1 MNGSDFALWVYL
13 SSTPLL
19 WLTVTI
25 FAYVLADRFSAK
37 LARNPLANPVL
48 ISVCLIGAILTLT
61 ETPYRTYFEGAQF
74 VHFMLGPAT
83 VALAIPLYGHRRTVM
98 RAILPMAGALIV
110 GAVVAMVAAV
120 MIAKA
125 LGVPT
130 QVLISLAPKS
140 VTGAVAMGVAERAGG
155 DASLAAVLVII
166 TGVMGSMIVTPLMN
180 AARVTDMRARGFA
193 VGVAAHG
200 IGTARAF
207 QVDMMAGTFAGIGM
221 GLNAMLTPILVPI
234 LLPWLLS

>member
-1 MNGSDFALWVYL
+1 MTQSDFALWVYL
-13 SSTPLL
+13 SRTPLL

-25 FAYVLADRFSAK
+25 FAYVIADRVSARLK
-37 LARNPLANPVL
+37 RNPLGNPVL
-48 ISVCLIGAILTLT
+48 HAVWMIGIVLALTG
-61 ETPYRTYFEGAQF
+61 TPYRTYFEGAQF

-83 VALAIPLYGHRRTVM
+83 VALAVPLYGHRRTVM
-98 RAILPMAGALIV
+98 RAIVPMAGALVV
-110 GAVVAMVAAV
+110 GAIVALISAV

-125 LGVPT
+125 LGVPND
-130 QVLISLAPKS
+130 VLISLAPKS
-140 VTGAVAMGVAERAGG
+140 VTGGVAMGVAERAGG
-155 DASLAAVLVII
+155 DPSLAGVLVMI
-166 TGVMGSMIVTPLMN
+166 TGVIGSIIVTPLMN
-180 AARVTDMRARGFA
+180 ATGVKDMRARGFA

-234 LLPWLLS
+234 FLPWLLG